1 MNWLLQWRQ
10 PTPPIVLRW
19 RGPDNIVAPAA
30 MVPGPPSIPTL
41 IGPPGAQG
49 PAGPAGPIADI
60 IDGGTF
66 N

>member
-1 MNWLLQWRQ
+1 MTMLLQWRQ
-10 PTPPIVLRW
+10 PPAVIALRW
-19 RGPDNIVAPAA
+19 RGADGALAPAVA
-30 MVPGPPSIPTL
+30 ASSLAHVPTI

-49 PAGPAGPIADI
+49 PAGPAGPTAEI

>member
-1 MNWLLQWRQ
+1 MTWLLQWRQ
-10 PTPPIVLRW
+10 PPPIVEVRW
-19 RGPDNIVAPAA
+19 RGPDGVLAPTVAASSLA
-30 MVPGPPSIPTL
+30 HVPTI

-49 PAGPAGPIADI
+49 PAGPAGPIAEV